1 MVELVSSYSG
11 FVLGLFEFFWVRI
24 IEADWYF
31 VPILA
36 LGFLLALFFI
46 LGLPIQVL
54 AAIWAII
61 QLLLSYLQRLT
72 GIKFPFIGNWLEAG
86 LTASEKRIAKEIDDM
101 QKHEVNRAV
110 AYLKYN
116 YATKELP
123 DDEIIIL
130 RKILQLVKPEGNIL
144 EALTKYEQ
152 IPDEDKEFYRK
163 QFETGELD
171 KWMETYK
178 QNGAYST

>member
-1 MVELVSSYSG
+1 MAELVSSYAG
-11 FVLGLFEFFWVRI
+11 FIFGLFEFFWVRV

-31 VPILA
+31 VPVLA
-36 LGFLLALFFI
+36 FGLLLALFFI
-46 LGLPIQVL
+46 LALSIWVL
-54 AAIWAII
+54 VLIWSII
-61 QLLLSYLQRLT
+61 QLLLSHLQRLA
-72 GIKFPFIGNWLEAG
+72 GIKFPFISGWLEAS
-86 LTASEKRIAKEIDDM
+86 LTASEKRIAKQTDDM
-101 QKHEVNRAV
+101 QKHEVNTAL
-110 AYLKYN
+110 AYLKYKA
-116 YATKELP
+116 ATKELP

-130 RKILQLVKPEGNIL
+130 RKILKLFTPDGNIL

>member
-31 VPILA
+31 VPMLA

-46 LGLPIQVL
+46 LGLPIWVL

-86 LTASEKRIAKEIDDM
+86 LAASEKRVAKEIDDM
-101 QKHEVNRAV
+101 QKHEENMAL
-110 AYLKYN
+110 AYLY
-116 YATKELP
+116 YIAATKELP
-123 DDEIIIL
+123 DDEVIIL
-130 RKILQLVKPEGNIL
+130 RKILQQDKPEGNIF
-144 EALTKYEQ
+144 EALIKY
-152 IPDEDKEFYRK
+152 EDKEFYRK
-163 QFETGELD
+163 QFETGGLD
-171 KWMETYK
+171 EWMKAYK
-178 QNGAYST
+178 